1 MIIDLCVDVCMY
13 LLSSWNAAFE
23 RLDSGSNL
31 KRLSSSRGVS
41 GEGGMAVSCETG
53 CPVPVLA
60 LHGFGY
66 RSVAA

>member
-1 MIIDLCVDVCMY
+1 MY
-13 LLSSWNAAFE
+13 LLSSRNAAFE

-66 RSVAA
+66 RRSVAA

>member
-1 MIIDLCVDVCMY
+1 MY
-13 LLSSWNAAFE
+13 LLSSRNAASE

-41 GEGGMAVSCETG
+41 GEGGMVVSCETCG
-53 CPVPVLA
+53 PVPFLA

-66 RSVAA
+66 RRSVAA